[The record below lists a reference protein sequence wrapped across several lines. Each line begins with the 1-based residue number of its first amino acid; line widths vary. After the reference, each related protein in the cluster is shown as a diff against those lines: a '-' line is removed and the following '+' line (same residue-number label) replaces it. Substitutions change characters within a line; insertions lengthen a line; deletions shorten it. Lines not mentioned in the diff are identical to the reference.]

1 MYKYRGKN
9 IYMNLIV
16 WESYYDREYLI
27 YRFNTDGTPDEK
39 CPVYQR
45 KQGAPQKHRLTLV
58 KDGVEILSK
67 ARGKCLKT
75 GLYHLPCQRYNTPCK
90 NGFLVMGQKEMESRE
105 PSESLPKTVKM
116 QYQNVLVTWHA
127 YPFVAMRDYGAH
139 KRSVYVYSPVKIE
152 YITDTMVV

>member
-27 YRFNTDGTPDEK
+27 YQFNTDGTPDPN

-45 KQGAPQKHRLTLV
+45 KQGAPQKHMLTLV

-67 ARGKCLKT
+67 VKGKCLET
-75 GLYHLPCQRYNTPCK
+75 GLYNLPCQRYNMQC
-90 NGFLVMGQKEMESRE
+90 NDGLLFMGQKEMESRE
-105 PSESLPKTVKM
+105 PSASLPKTVKM
-116 QYQNVLVTWHA
+116 KYENILVTWQA
-127 YPFVAMRDYGAH
+127 YPFIAFRDYGPH
-139 KRSVYVYSPVKIE
+139 KKSVYVYSPVKIE